1 MTLERYE
8 EKRDF
13 ARTGEPAPAPTRDRP
28 GALTFV
34 VQKHAAS
41 RLHYDFRLEF
51 GGALKSWAVPK
62 GPSIGANEKRL
73 AVLVEDHPLDYSS
86 FEGVIGH
93 GNYGAGQVIVWDSG
107 IYTPDEGGLSW
118 RDREEADRRM
128 LVGLESGKLSF
139 TLRGRKLR
147 GSWTLVR
154 TSRGP
159 NEWLLIKHKDAH
171 ADSECDVLDDDRS
184 IICGL
189 SIEQLK
195 SGWLPDPSLAADA
208 ATLGKPARMP
218 KTLKPMFAHSVD
230 GAFSSPDWLFEPK
243 LDGFRALAFLSGDEY
258 GRNGRLR
265 LLSRTG
271 NDLTKN
277 FPGVAEELAVL
288 PHDEMIIDGE
298 IVALNA
304 EGMPDFNLLQ
314 NNSGMRRMPLPEGRD
329 EPATIAYYPFDIL
342 YLNGRDLR
350 QAPLYQRK
358 RLLALAVVPSER
370 VRLVEF
376 VEGEGEAFYGI
387 AEQVGIE
394 GVVAKRRDSR
404 YQAGERSR
412 NWLKIK
418 RVLSQ
423 EFVVAGYTAGEGERA
438 KTFGAV
444 LLGYYDDG
452 VLTYAGRAGSGFT
465 QQTLLDTLEA
475 MQPLRVDDCPFSAPP
490 PDIDPKLA
498 TWLKPE
504 LVAQVK
510 FSQWTADSIMRSP
523 VFLGLRDDVPAR
535 AVVRESPEPV
545 ASIETIGAGPAET
558 TDVHSESAE
567 ALEQLARI
575 PKDGHVEVGG
585 QKIAV
590 TNLDKV
596 FWPATGDRSA
606 VSKGEML
613 AYYARVAPYLLPHL
627 RDRPLT
633 LTRYPNGID
642 GQSFYQKR
650 WEYDLPP
657 FAETVRLFSSAAEG
671 DVDYLVVNN
680 LPTLLWLAQLADL
693 ELHPWLSRTTVE
705 PDAAR
710 LTESFTGSK
719 EELRESVLNYPD
731 FIVFDLDPYIYSGEE
746 KAGDEPELN
755 RRAFAKG
762 AEVALALK
770 DLLDQLSL
778 SSFLKTSGK
787 TGLHVYV
794 PIVREYDY
802 GVTRKTCELIGK
814 FLLRQRPLDV
824 TMEWSV
830 SKRSGKIFL
839 DYNMNVMGKNMA
851 SVYSLRPLPGAPVS
865 VPLRWDELGSV
876 YPSDFN
882 IDTVHERLAAVGD
895 LWGDILKAKHDL
907 RRLLETAMK
916 E

>member
-13 ARTGEPAPAPTRDRP
+13 ARTGEPAPAPARDRP

-62 GPSIGANEKRL
+62 GPSLDTNEKRL
-73 AVLVEDHPLDYSS
+73 AVLVEDHPLDYAS
-86 FEGVIGH
+86 FEGVIGD

-107 IYTPDEGGLSW
+107 VYTPDEGGLSW
-118 RDREEADRRM
+118 HDRVEADEQM
-128 LVGLESGKLSF
+128 LAGLEAGKLSF

-171 ADSECDVLDDDRS
+171 AGSERDVLDDDRS

-195 SGWLPDPSLAADA
+195 SGRLPDPSLATDA
-208 ATLGKPARMP
+208 TTLGKPARMP

-243 LDGFRALAFLSGDEY
+243 LDGFRALAFLSADEN

-277 FPGVAEELAVL
+277 FPGVAEDLAVL

-358 RLLALAVVPSER
+358 RLLALAVVPSDR
-370 VRLVEF
+370 IRSVEF
-376 VEGEGEAFYGI
+376 VEGEGEAFYRI

-394 GVVAKRRDSR
+394 GIVAKRRDSR
-404 YQAGERSR
+404 YQAAERSR

-423 EFVVAGYTAGEGERA
+423 EFVIAGYTAGEGERA

-465 QQTLLDTLEA
+465 QQTLLDMLEA

-490 PDIDPKLA
+490 PDVDPKLA

-510 FSQWTADSIMRSP
+510 FSQWTADSIMRAP
-523 VFLGLRDDVPAR
+523 VFLGLRGDVPAR
-535 AVVRESPEPV
+535 TVVRESPEPV
-545 ASIETIGAGPAET
+545 ASIKTIGAAPAES
-558 TDVHSESAE
+558 TDVRSESVE
-567 ALEQLARI
+567 AFEQLARI
-575 PKDGHVEVGG
+575 AKDGHVEVGG

-590 TNLDKV
+590 TS
-596 FWPATGDRSA
+596 RSA
-606 VSKGEML
+606 G
-613 AYYARVAPYLLPHL
+613 R
-627 RDRPLT
+627 R
-633 LTRYPNGID
+633 
-642 GQSFYQKR
+642 
-650 WEYDLPP
+650 
-657 FAETVRLFSSAAEG
+657 
-671 DVDYLVVNN
+671 
-680 LPTLLWLAQLADL
+680 
-693 ELHPWLSRTTVE
+693 SRS
-705 PDAAR
+705 R
-710 LTESFTGSK
+710 RG
-719 EELRESVLNYPD
+719 
-731 FIVFDLDPYIYSGEE
+731 
-746 KAGDEPELN
+746 
-755 RRAFAKG
+755 RRAEDRGHEPRQGLLARDEG
-762 AEVALALK
+762 AE
-770 DLLDQLSL
+770 
-778 SSFLKTSGK
+778 
-787 TGLHVYV
+787 
-794 PIVREYDY
+794 
-802 GVTRKTCELIGK
+802 
-814 FLLRQRPLDV
+814 
-824 TMEWSV
+824 
-830 SKRSGKIFL
+830 RSQQG
-839 DYNMNVMGKNMA
+839 
-851 SVYSLRPLPGAPVS
+851 
-865 VPLRWDELGSV
+865 
-876 YPSDFN
+876 
-882 IDTVHERLAAVGD
+882 
-895 LWGDILKAKHDL
+895 
-907 RRLLETAMK
+907 
-916 E
+916 